1 MSKELNKHTLVHGN
15 TTQSDLPQI
24 NTNEVNH
31 ANDTTDGTDI
41 SNQNQQL
48 SNPSQI
54 KRKKIKWT
62 DKHVDILV
70 DWADKAMCYRW
81 LHSRNTDRYR
91 ILNTW
96 FTIPVIVMSTLTGT
110 ANFAQEQVPIE
121 LRSYYSMIV
130 GSVNI
135 LAGIITTIQNFL
147 KISQLNESHRVASIA
162 WDKFYRKLKLELA
175 KSPDE
180 RTDVELFLKNSSE
193 EFDRLVETSPDIDRV
208 ILKKFKDTF
217 EGKKSFSQNIK
228 DKVNRKFQIDEQGE
242 IVAITERQK
251 AFKDI
256 NKPTVYDYLE
266 SVRKSVYKAPEITQ
280 PPDHLVI
287 PIKSIEQP
295 KEPGKMITEKTAT
308 VISEIVKRKKEL
320 EEKERKIN
328 YFCNQFK
335 EKYSREPTEE
345 EIIENLENEQEKITK
360 AIITGFVSKIREKK
374 EKKDI
379 EKEKIEKN
387 NTSDETK
394 HDENNENKKDS
405 IIIEINK

>member
-1 MSKELNKHTLVHGN
+1 MRSIKFNIILIYLYKYILTKMSKELNKHTLVHGN

-31 ANDTTDGTDI
+31 ANDTTDSTDI

-193 EFDRLVETSPDIDRV
+193 EFERLVETSPDIDR
-208 ILKKFKDTF
+208 IMLKKFKDTF
-217 EGKKSFSQNIK
+217 KGKKSFS
-228 DKVNRKFQIDEQGE
+228 
-242 IVAITERQK
+242 
-251 AFKDI
+251 
-256 NKPTVYDYLE
+256 
-266 SVRKSVYKAPEITQ
+266 
-280 PPDHLVI
+280 
-287 PIKSIEQP
+287 
-295 KEPGKMITEKTAT
+295 
-308 VISEIVKRKKEL
+308 KK
-320 EEKERKIN
+320 
-328 YFCNQFK
+328 FK
-335 EKYSREPTEE
+335 EKV
-345 EIIENLENEQEKITK
+345 NGKVQNQ
-360 AIITGFVSKIREKK
+360 
-374 EKKDI
+374 
-379 EKEKIEKN
+379 
-387 NTSDETK
+387 
-394 HDENNENKKDS
+394 
-405 IIIEINK
+405 